1 MAQFSQVFLQGLLQP
16 TFQKGLFETAKGVG
30 QLPAVLDAQKLQK
43 EDAERMKRMTPV
55 EQADYMLSKAKT
67 PDQILAAQTAKRTA
81 VQTAGQESL
90 AALQQ
95 RMADAQQRMSEFS
108 ALGNQSRVEAVKA
121 EMESLEEA
129 MVAVSRQTGQSNMT
143 QFIGEAD
150 RQEAAVRQAEYDAV
164 NNEATILGNRLKL
177 AKASLEQY
185 AYGSDEYKAQAKK
198 LEEQGFQ
205 RAVDMAEQEHLELE
219 TSRAEHIERIGRQPT
234 AKEIQEMEANGI
246 EVPKDALGQKVA
258 WRSYSKSKLEKEI
271 AAATSGLDPVKSTRA
286 EGVVSF
292 VMNRIA
298 AEGDYV
304 DIFSDDITSVI
315 EDLTDEQKSEIADL
329 ITGKSEAEVR
339 PIVEAWLRTNYPE
352 PFRKSEAFVKQR
364 DARIRSQAEALRL
377 VFEANPDLD
386 PNDPVDV
393 RLVEQ
398 RLKEEAKTDLD
409 VETGVGTLF
418 IPSVAY

>member
-1 MAQFSQVFLQGLLQP
+1 
-16 TFQKGLFETAKGVG
+16 
-30 QLPAVLDAQKLQK
+30 
-43 EDAERMKRMTPV
+43 
-55 EQADYMLSKAKT
+55 
-67 PDQILAAQTAKRTA
+67 

-95 RMADAQQRMSEFS
+95 RMADAQRRMSEFS
-108 ALGNQSRVEAVKA
+108 ALGNQSRVEAIKA

-205 RAVDMAEQEHLELE
+205 RAVDMVEQEHLELE

-329 ITGKSEAEVR
+329 VTDKPENEASVL
-339 PIVEAWLRTNYPE
+339 VEAWLRENYPE
-352 PFRKSEAFVKQR
+352 PFAKSEAFA
-364 DARIRSQAEALRL
+364 ARREAERAKEEEAVRL
-377 VFEANPDLD
+377 ILEANPDLD
-386 PNDPVDV
+386 PNNPED
-393 RLVEQ
+393 RQ
-398 RLKEEAKTDLD
+398 RAIDAGRRITQEERERPFRERREKE
-409 VETGVGTLF
+409 GFGR
-418 IPSVAY
+418 

>member
-1 MAQFSQVFLQGLLQP
+1 MARFSQTFLQGLLQP
-16 TFQKGLFETAKGVG
+16 SYQQGLFEAAQGLG
-30 QLPAVLDAQKLQK
+30 QTPGIMALNRQQK

-95 RMADAQQRMSEFS
+95 RMADAQRRMSEFS
-108 ALGNQSRVEAVKA
+108 ALGNQSRVEAIKA

-205 RAVDMAEQEHLELE
+205 RAVDMVEQEHLELE

-329 ITGKSEAEVR
+329 VTDKPENEASVL
-339 PIVEAWLRTNYPE
+339 VEAWLRENYPE
-352 PFRKSEAFVKQR
+352 PFAKSEAFA
-364 DARIRSQAEALRL
+364 ARREAERAKEEEAVRL
-377 VFEANPDLD
+377 ILEANPDLD
-386 PNDPVDV
+386 PNNPED
-393 RLVEQ
+393 RQ
-398 RLKEEAKTDLD
+398 RAIDAGRRITQEERERPFRERREKE
-409 VETGVGTLF
+409 GFGR
-418 IPSVAY
+418 

>member
-1 MAQFSQVFLQGLLQP
+1 MARFSQTFLQGLLQP
-16 TFQKGLFETAKGVG
+16 SYQQGLFEAAQGLG
-30 QLPAVLDAQKLQK
+30 QTPGIMALNRQQK

-95 RMADAQQRMSEFS
+95 RMADAQRRMSEFS
-108 ALGNQSRVEAVKA
+108 ALGNQSRVEAIKA

-205 RAVDMAEQEHLELE
+205 RAVDMVEQEHLELE
-219 TSRAEHIERIGRQPT
+219 TSRAEHIERIDRQPT

-329 ITGKSEAEVR
+329 VTDKPENEASVL
-339 PIVEAWLRTNYPE
+339 VEAWLRENYPE
-352 PFRKSEAFVKQR
+352 PFAKSEAFA
-364 DARIRSQAEALRL
+364 ARREAERAKEEEAVRL
-377 VFEANPDLD
+377 ILEANPDLD
-386 PNDPVDV
+386 PNNPED
-393 RLVEQ
+393 RQ
-398 RLKEEAKTDLD
+398 RAIDAGRRITQEERERPFRERREKE
-409 VETGVGTLF
+409 GFGR
-418 IPSVAY
+418 